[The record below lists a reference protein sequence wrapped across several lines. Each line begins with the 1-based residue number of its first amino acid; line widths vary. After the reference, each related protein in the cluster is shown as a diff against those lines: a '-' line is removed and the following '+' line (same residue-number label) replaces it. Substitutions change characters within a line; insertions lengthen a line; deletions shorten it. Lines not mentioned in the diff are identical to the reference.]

1 MRLRNGNSSRYSA
14 ASFCQLAARQFVIAS
29 PTLVGGCC
37 SSAVHRQVHRS
48 ANSRGRGKRQR
59 FARHRFASKGR
70 RVVPNWPRSEWQNKV
85 PVVGARDLLYVG
97 TDADLC
103 SCLSASDRHLLNGYQ
118 EHSSKGGKMKFRA
131 PKTQLL
137 FATIVVGSIA
147 IAVPLS
153 IFGIIGVLWRAF
165 KSWARPNRPVVSEKI
180 RRSVAAVESRI
191 AGVSPGT
198 ASAKEDTTVY

>member
-1 MRLRNGNSSRYSA
+1 
-14 ASFCQLAARQFVIAS
+14 
-29 PTLVGGCC
+29 
-37 SSAVHRQVHRS
+37 
-48 ANSRGRGKRQR
+48 
-59 FARHRFASKGR
+59 
-70 RVVPNWPRSEWQNKV
+70 
-85 PVVGARDLLYVG
+85 
-97 TDADLC
+97 
-103 SCLSASDRHLLNGYQ
+103 
-118 EHSSKGGKMKFRA
+118 MKFRA